1 MLGLPPDEFHL
12 SNESDPLVASKPLT
26 ECEIQELLKRSD
38 EFFEKFNAEWADRL
52 RLRDRFAMA
61 ALTGIIVSRLYC
73 RAEAPMRAY
82 EIADA
87 MLAARKQ

>member
-1 MLGLPPDEFHL
+1 MSVDPHFGVTQDDQKGATFPSFCDWHMRHRAEMEKLDAQIAGLRAERAA
-12 SNESDPLVASKPLT
+12 SD
-26 ECEIQELLKRSD
+26 
-38 EFFEKFNAEWADRL
+38 
-52 RLRDRFAMA
+52 LRDRFAMA

>member
-1 MLGLPPDEFHL
+1 MSVDPHFGVTQDDQKGATFPSFCDWHMRHRAEMEKLDAQIAGL
-12 SNESDPLVASKPLT
+12 
-26 ECEIQELLKRSD
+26 R
-38 EFFEKFNAEWADRL
+38 AERADRD
-52 RLRDRFAMA
+52 LRDRFAMA